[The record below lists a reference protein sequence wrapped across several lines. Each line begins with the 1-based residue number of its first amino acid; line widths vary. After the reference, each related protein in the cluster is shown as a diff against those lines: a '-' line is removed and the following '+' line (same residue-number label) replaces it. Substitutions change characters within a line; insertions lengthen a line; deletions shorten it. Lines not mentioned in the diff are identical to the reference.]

1 MPITLHIFYTEKR
14 SKANI
19 AAIISCTLTCFM
31 NLIIRAGCS

>member
-19 AAIISCTLTCFM
+19 AAIISCTFHCFM
-31 NLIIRAGCS
+31 NLIIRAECS

>member
-1 MPITLHIFYTEKR
+1 MSITLHISYTEKR

-31 NLIIRAGCS
+31 NLIIRAEYS